1 MQNLNELFTPCLIVE
16 KSKLINNIERL
27 SSRICKEK
35 TKFRPHLKTAK
46 CKKITEIFTKY
57 FGSRAMVSTIEE
69 IEQLKDCGITDFL
82 YSVAIVPNKLKRIAS
97 CLSDNCQVT
106 VSIDH
111 ISMANELVN
120 FCKVEGCKISAVIE
134 LDFDGHRSG
143 VRPNAE
149 KQLIEIG
156 KCLSDAGLFRGVM
169 SHAGA
174 SYNLSNNQDLLK
186 CAKNEAEQTL
196 EAVRILKNASLSC
209 DLVTIGST
217 PTVLTNYNNDAINE
231 LRAGVF
237 VFFDLVQTGIG
248 VCNIEDIALSV
259 LTSVISVNREID
271 AIIVDAGWMA
281 LSRDRGTSS
290 QKTDFGYGQ
299 VCFEDGTVIEDV
311 IVVGVQQEHGIIKVR
326 KGSNALLP
334 NIKPGDMLRIL
345 PNHACATAAA
355 HDRYYV
361 NDKTTCEIEVWDKF
375 SGW

>member
-1 MQNLNELFTPCLIVE
+1 
-16 KSKLINNIERL
+16 
-27 SSRICKEK
+27 
-35 TKFRPHLKTAK
+35 
-46 CKKITEIFTKY
+46 
-57 FGSRAMVSTIEE
+57 
-69 IEQLKDCGITDFL
+69 
-82 YSVAIVPNKLKRIAS
+82 
-97 CLSDNCQVT
+97 
-106 VSIDH
+106 
-111 ISMANELVN
+111 
-120 FCKVEGCKISAVIE
+120 
-134 LDFDGHRSG
+134 
-143 VRPNAE
+143 
-149 KQLIEIG
+149 
-156 KCLSDAGLFRGVM
+156 M

-248 VCNIEDIALSV
+248 ICNIEDIALSV

-299 VCFEDGTVIEDV
+299 VCLEDGTIIDDV
-311 IVVGVQQEHGIIKVR
+311 IVAGVQQEHGIIQVR
-326 KGSNALLP
+326 KGSKALLP

-361 NDKTTCEIEVWDKF
+361 NDKITGEIEVWDKF
-375 SGW
+375 NGW